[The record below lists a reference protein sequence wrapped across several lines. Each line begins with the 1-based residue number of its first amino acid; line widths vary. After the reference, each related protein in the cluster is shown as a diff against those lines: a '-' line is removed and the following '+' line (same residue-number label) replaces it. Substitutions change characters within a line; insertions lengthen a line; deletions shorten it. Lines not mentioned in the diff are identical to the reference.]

1 MLFFATFAETEQK
14 TSFIMRK
21 KIRFR
26 FSRKYYGFLRKHTKM
41 WWRKVK
47 KEFIKNGIHPK
58 VLYYGNSGIVD
69 WTIRECPLIRF
80 GAWMTDRTDTFTLF
94 ADWEDLIDK
103 FKPGRCPYN
112 FNSVDEMIKES
123 VKIVSL
129 YKEGGKSFN
138 DYLLNHNGL
147 YNTYE
152 NVDMLELLKDEREIY
167 RRNGMTQ
174 EAWDKAFYC
183 RDIKIEEAVADKNV
197 WGVVVAPHMDMFN
210 IIPEALYVA
219 IEDDEDKITDE
230 EFNAALDKWTEY
242 AYSASFEGNFD
253 MEVVTKDQLLKYAN
267 RDKATRRRFTK
278 AYWKKG
284 EFVRLRKIK
293 KKIKMIKI

>member
-1 MLFFATFAETEQK
+1 ME
-14 TSFIMRK
+14 K
-21 KIRFR
+21 KIHFR
-26 FSRKYYGFLRKHTKM
+26 PSNKYFGFLKKRTKI
-41 WWRKVK
+41 WWRNVK
-47 KEFIKNGIHPK
+47 KEFVKNGIHPK
-58 VLYYGNSGIVD
+58 VLYYGDSGIVN

-80 GAWMTDRTDTFTLF
+80 GAWMTDRIDTFTLF

-123 VKIVSL
+123 IKIVSL

-174 EAWDKAFYC
+174 EAWDKAFFC
-183 RDIKIEEAVADKNV
+183 RDMRIKEAVADKNV

-210 IIPEALYVA
+210 NIPEELYIA

-242 AYSASFEGNFD
+242 ANSAFFDGNFD
-253 MEVVTKDQLLKYAN
+253 MEVVTKHELLKYAN
-267 RDKATRRRFTK
+267 RDKASRRKFTK
-278 AYWKKG
+278 ACWKKG